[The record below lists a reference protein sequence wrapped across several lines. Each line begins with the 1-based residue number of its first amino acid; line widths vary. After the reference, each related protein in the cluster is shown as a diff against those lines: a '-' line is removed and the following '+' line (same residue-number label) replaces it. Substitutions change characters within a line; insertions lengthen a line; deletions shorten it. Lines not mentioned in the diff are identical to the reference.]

1 MPIRCSQC
9 VCEVS
14 KVSKCFFQ
22 VPFECLFRVMKAT
35 TFVGLRLLLIHFQFY
50 RCLNCHVCQH
60 VCQLSQ
66 VSTIYLFLNCSWVSW
81 LNRLTCY
88 NIAILHLLTIVI
100 IRAVIIQ
107 HYLYCFRCRLGTYTV
122 RSWPWTYCVSCLIL
136 VGYCRNSISTNAM
149 SCHEQSFIK

>member
-1 MPIRCSQC
+1 MSVKCLKGVKMFFSSAFWVSFSCHEINKIRRVAIIVNTFSVLQ
-9 VCEVS
+9 VS
-14 KVSKCFFQ
+14 
-22 VPFECLFRVMKAT
+22 
-35 TFVGLRLLLIHFQFY
+35 
-50 RCLNCHVCQH
+50 
-60 VCQLSQ
+60 QLSR